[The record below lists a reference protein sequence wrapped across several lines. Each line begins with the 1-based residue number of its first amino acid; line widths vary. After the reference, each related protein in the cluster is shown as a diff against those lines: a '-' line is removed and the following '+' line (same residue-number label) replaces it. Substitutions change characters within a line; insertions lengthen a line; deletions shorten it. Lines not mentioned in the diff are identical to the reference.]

1 MYIRDARILKWANVH
16 RLAVTIITAITVPIW
31 YVYWTY
37 SQSEVLGLASMKS
50 FVTDYGLLLIIYPI
64 VISFLPWILQKHE
77 DVQDSLREMQ
87 KERFS
92 LLPRFSPKNSEAL
105 YGKQSIYR
113 AIKASLERANKAIS
127 SGDESNQ
134 VNLIAKFLLCS
145 PALDYPERLTN
156 IPGEFKNWGSEF
168 TKELDKLVAH
178 DHANLDITF
187 LSEHSGAGFH
197 PLDDF
202 LQVLASYCSS
212 KQSSMKFED
221 IYNDIQLATKNTIL
235 KIDAHE
241 KSHPLRIKI
250 KRYVQNIP
258 FQIILFRTEFASE
271 AIFSFAGH
279 EILEDVASNE
289 PIGFFTNDIH
299 VVNELEKVYNE
310 YTSERRRR
318 PITPKHTKQVI
329 QKQRDKKTPYELA
342 NYLGLN
348 LKINVEMGCFS
359 PLYGNSS
366 KFTSWVISKILNQET
381 TVLDI
386 GAGTGVQGLVAE
398 KTLGV
403 GGIVYSVECVPSSF
417 KNLEKNIK
425 DNGSG
430 ILAVRGVMLSE
441 TNKGKK
447 IPAWKLINSDEI
459 GQIRNEIK
467 GVYDVMEKG
476 EEIVNGFIFNSN
488 ESNGD
493 PTDICD
499 VDGMFFDAVIA
510 DLPYCDALPENNEE
524 RAFLDM
530 GHREHRTLFS
540 AIKAG
545 KWLAKK
551 GTLITSLSS
560 LGGTNDVVAF
570 ERLVDEYG
578 LLVLQKFYF
587 YEAKYMWIVYV
598 LKRKED
604 LSEYNQAKY
613 DLADSYW
620 QNRLHINES
629 SSNP

>member
-1 MYIRDARILKWANVH
+1 MHIRDVGILKWANEN

-31 YVYWTY
+31 YVCWT
-37 SQSEVLGLASMKS
+37 STGNMVLGLESMRKFTES
-50 FVTDYGLLLIIYPI
+50 YGLLLIIYPI
-64 VISFLPWILQKHE
+64 AISFLPWILQKHE
-77 DVQDSLREMQ
+77 DAQDSLRKMQ
-87 KERFS
+87 KQRFS
-92 LLPRFSPKNSEAL
+92 LLPRFSPSNSEAL

-145 PALDYPERLTN
+145 PAVDYPERLTN

-221 IYNDIQLATKNTIL
+221 IYNDIQIATRNTIL

-279 EILEDVASNE
+279 EILEDVTSNE

-299 VVNELEKVYNE
+299 VVNELEKVYKE

-329 QKQRDKKTPYELA
+329 QKQRDKKTPYELT
-342 NYLGLN
+342 NYLGLG
-348 LKINVEMGCFS
+348 LTINIELGCFS

-366 KFTSWVISKILNQET
+366 KFTSWVISKVLGQEV

-386 GAGTGVQGLVAE
+386 GSGTGVQGLVAE
-398 KTLGV
+398 NTLKKCGV
-403 GGIVYSVECVPSSF
+403 SPKVYAVECVPISF
-417 KNLEKNIK
+417 NNLDKNIR
-425 DNGSG
+425 DNASG
-430 ILAVRGVMLSE
+430 IIPIRGVMLSE
-441 TNKGKK
+441 TNMGKRM
-447 IPAWKLINSDEI
+447 PAWKLIDTAEI
-459 GQIRNEIK
+459 SQIRSEIRGDYK
-467 GVYDVMEKG
+467 ILGNG
-476 EEIVNGFIFNSN
+476 EEIINGYIYNSDAI
-488 ESNGD
+488 NGE
-493 PTDICD
+493 PTNLCD
-499 VDGMFFDAVIA
+499 VDSMLFDAVIA

-540 AIKAG
+540 AIKSN
-545 KWLAKK
+545 KWLARK

-560 LGGTNDVVAF
+560 LGGTNDVIAF
-570 ERLVDEYG
+570 ERLVDEFG

-598 LKRKED
+598 LKRKVD
-604 LSEYNQAKY
+604 LPEYNSPQF

-620 QNRLHINES
+620 QNRLHISES
-629 SSNP
+629 